1 MVWYFNMQGREV
13 VSINARLED
22 LATID
27 AFCKKRNISRSSLM
41 VRAALAFCAAK
52 KGKPIQFRGLHT
64 QQRGGGMSAAA
75 AGYVLKVPTDRRELL
90 LDEAEFVLSLHTF
103 VAEPVSNFEHSR
115 RAPLIV
121 FASFEDVYADKVIRS

>member
-41 VRAALAFCAAK
+41 VQAALAFCAAK
-52 KGKPIQFRGLHT
+52 KGKPIQFRGPSRASTAWQLKRH
-64 QQRGGGMSAAA
+64 AAA
-75 AGYVLKVPTDRRELL
+75 KARRKRCEAGHQELFQL
-90 LDEAEFVLSLHTF
+90 RNLVKSLHRL
-103 VAEPVSNFEHSR
+103 PR
-115 RAPLIV
+115 
-121 FASFEDVYADKVIRS
+121 

>member
-90 LDEAEFVLSLHTF
+90 LDEAENGGSFYRSTLLLRNRFRTSSTAAVRRSLCL
-103 VAEPVSNFEHSR
+103 R
-115 RAPLIV
+115 RLKT
-121 FASFEDVYADKVIRS
+121 STRIR